1 MIVQVVRSECGYAA
15 MAWRCRRENREA
27 LCSGRKGSM
36 FDRKNRKV
44 IEYQNALLEQHY
56 AEVENMYRKMRGWRH
71 DYHNHMQVLTAYLES
86 GQVEEARRFLTEIN
100 DTLVKVDTVLK
111 TGNTMVDA
119 ILNSKISLM
128 YEKKIAVDATAK
140 VPTSLEVAD
149 IDLCVIIGNLLDNC
163 LEACESLPEM
173 ERFVRIYIS
182 VKEAYLYMVFT
193 NSAGKKQAKIGNIF
207 VSTKGNN
214 HGFGLSRV
222 DELVEKY
229 GGYLTR
235 ASEDGGYT
243 TEVILPLKY

>member
-1 MIVQVVRSECGYAA
+1 MSTAEERSNRLGY
-15 MAWRCRRENREA
+15 
-27 LCSGRKGSM
+27 GKGVEDTGM
-36 FDRKNRKV
+36 FGRKNRKV
-44 IEYQNALLEQHY
+44 MEYQNALLEQHY

-86 GQVEEARRFLTEIN
+86 GRIEQARAFLDEIN

-128 YEKKIAVDATAK
+128 REKEIAVDATAK
-140 VPTSLEVAD
+140 VPEKLGIAD
-149 IDLCVIIGNLLDNC
+149 IDLCVIVGNLLDNC
-163 LEACESLPEM
+163 LEACEKLPQS

-182 VKEAYLYMVFT
+182 VKETHLYMVFT
-193 NSAGKKQAKIGNIF
+193 NAAGKKQTKVGTIF
-207 VSTKGNN
+207 VSSKGVN

-243 TEVILPLKY
+243 TEVILPLM